1 MSYTLFIS
9 DIHLDARWPEITQ
22 AFKATLA
29 GPARGADALYILGD
43 LFEVWIGD
51 DDLNPF
57 HREILDALY
66 EFTSSTNIPSY
77 FMRGNRDFL
86 VGKRFS
92 KMTGLT
98 LLPDPTII
106 DLYGTK
112 TILLHGDTLCVHD
125 YKYQNFRRKTH
136 HPLFKPI
143 AYAIPL
149 WLRRK
154 AANKMRAKSMDH
166 FHVTDD
172 ALMDACPKE
181 VERVMQHYDAE
192 LIIHGHTHRPKIHGT
207 KRIVL
212 GPWHEAAYLL
222 YIERAK
228 PPRLEMLPHSS
239 AAAMTDH

>member
-9 DIHLDARWPEITQ
+9 DIHLDARWPEITH
-22 AFKATLA
+22 AFIQTFA
-29 GPARGADALYILGD
+29 GPARQADAVYILGD
-43 LFEVWIGD
+43 LFETWIGD

-57 HREILDALY
+57 HQSIIDTLH
-66 EFTSSTNIPSY
+66 EFTSSTQIPCY

-86 VGKRFS
+86 VGKRFA
-92 KMTGLT
+92 KMTGLR

-106 DLYGTK
+106 DLYGTQ

-136 HPLFKPI
+136 HPLFKPL

-154 AANKMRAKSMDH
+154 AAAKMRAKSMDH

-172 ALMDACPKE
+172 ALMDACPDE
-181 VERVMQHYDAE
+181 VERVMQQHGVTQM
-192 LIIHGHTHRPKIHGT
+192 IHGHTHRPNIHDNN
-207 KRIVL
+207 RIVL
-212 GPWHEAAYLL
+212 GPWHDAAYLL
-222 YIERAK
+222 YVEPAK
-228 PPRLEMLPHSS
+228 PARMEVTPHYREN
-239 AAAMTDH
+239 HG